1 MTKAR
6 KRGSDSVNIRQAS
19 ESLRLSAAV
28 TRMIMIMTRA
38 VGYRTAAAARMPGP
52 LGCPG
57 GSVGGGPELPVP
69 VPEAPQSR
77 SESVP
82 VVD

>member
-1 MTKAR
+1 VTKAR

-38 VGYRTAAAARMPGP
+38 VGYRTAAAARMP